1 MEEILLFLATSISS
15 GAVGHYVSR
24 GLSKIDSELPT
35 LLQKESDMKK
45 IENIVESKGISEE
58 VVEFARQV
66 KAEINNENVGNVV
79 NFSGGAN
86 YGVVANTVEF
96 KNTKKQVRVEAPAE
110 TIASSALHRNYAKR
124 LIDRYH
130 EYKKA
135 EVGKSKMNYA
145 VFYRTIN
152 REFGAKWDFIPLAR
166 FEGLVCYLQDR
177 IDKTILG
184 KNNKAKGKKSYST
197 FEEYVAK
204 YGG

>member
-1 MEEILLFLATSISS
+1 MEEILLFLASSITS

-35 LLQKESDMKK
+35 LLQNEADMKK
-45 IENIVESKGISEE
+45 IENIIESKGISDE
-58 VVEFARQV
+58 VVEFARHM
-66 KAEINNENVGNVV
+66 KTEIKNERIGNVV
-79 NFSGGAN
+79 NFSGGSN
-86 YGVVANTVEF
+86 YGVVANKVEF

-110 TIASSALHRNYAKR
+110 TIASSVLHRNYVKR

-135 EVGKSKMNYA
+135 EIDSSKMNYA
-145 VFYRTIN
+145 VFYQAIN
-152 REFGAKWDFIPLAR
+152 REFGAKWDFIPLGR
-166 FEGLVCYLQDR
+166 FEELVRYLQGR

-184 KNNKAKGKKSYST
+184 KNNRARDIKSYST

-204 YGG
+204 YG